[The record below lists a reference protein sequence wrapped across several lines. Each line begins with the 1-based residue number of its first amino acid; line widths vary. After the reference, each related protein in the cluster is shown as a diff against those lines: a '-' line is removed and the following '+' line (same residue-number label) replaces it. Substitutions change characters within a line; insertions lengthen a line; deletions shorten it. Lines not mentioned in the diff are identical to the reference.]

1 MIRRVEKSGR
11 VNKETLYPLKS
22 LAQTLNGQLLYADP
36 SESAGSVCIDSRTLQ
51 KGDWFVCIR
60 GERTDG
66 HLYLQQALE
75 KGASGAVVQ
84 TERIPESLLHIPF
97 PQIRVEESNLA
108 LREWASLARERFPG
122 KVLGITGSN
131 GKTSTKELIID
142 KNTDSTRGN
151 LNNLFGV
158 PLTLLSANPKARWW
172 VIEMGTNQFGEIGE
186 LSRISRPDGA
196 ILTSIAESHL
206 EFLKNTEGVA
216 AEKRDI
222 MAGMSPG
229 SSLVIPADLKH
240 LDVIQE
246 KAKQQE
252 IRIVRYALE
261 DQNQKAEW
269 TVSRNITSEG
279 FKGFELFGKYFSSGA
294 LHPLQLRNLTAALVL
309 LYENGVDSEQ
319 LQQAVSGLDFQVSG
333 RFEWK
338 RLDEGWL
345 IDDSYNANPGSF
357 RSVLQ
362 SIRFMHPKIP
372 LIAVIGPMAEL
383 GENAEQFHK
392 EVGEFIYNSGC
403 KKLLVL
409 GGDLGESYLEGWK
422 NAGGPKDDAKRFESL
437 EELQKDFQQD
447 WDQKSIVLVKG
458 SRSAAMERFV
468 KAILNHE
475 SE

>member
-1 MIRRVEKSGR
+1 
-11 VNKETLYPLKS
+11 L
-22 LAQTLNGQLLYADP
+22 
-36 SESAGSVCIDSRTLQ
+36 SRL
-51 KGDWFVCIR
+51 C
-60 GERTDG
+60 
-66 HLYLQQALE
+66 
-75 KGASGAVVQ
+75 
-84 TERIPESLLHIPF
+84 
-97 PQIRVEESNLA
+97 
-108 LREWASLARERFPG
+108 
-122 KVLGITGSN
+122 
-131 GKTSTKELIID
+131 LIID
-142 KNTDSTRGN
+142 KNTHATRGN

-158 PLTLLSANPKARWW
+158 PLTLLRANPKARWW

-229 SSLVIPADLKH
+229 SSLVVPADLKH
-240 LDVIQE
+240 LDLVQE

-269 TVSRNITSEG
+269 IVSRNITSEG

-357 RSVLQ
+357 RGVLQ
-362 SIRFMHPKIP
+362 SIRFMHPKTP

-383 GENAEQFHK
+383 GENAEQFHS
-392 EVGEFIYNSGC
+392 EVGEVIYHSGC

-422 NAGGPKDDAKRFESL
+422 NAGGPKEDAKRFESL
-437 EELQKDFQQD
+437 EELQKDFQQE